1 MKQHSLPEREW
12 QMGKTKI
19 FLRHCVRE
27 PLEDKRTA
35 LVYKSA
41 VRIQKIY
48 RGYVRR
54 KGMFWLSDGRR
65 SEGWEVALM
74 IHQM

>member
-1 MKQHSLPEREW
+1 MKQHGLPEREW

-19 FLRHCVRE
+19 FLRHCVHE

-35 LVYKSA
+35 LVHRSA
-41 VRIQKIY
+41 VQIQKIY

-54 KGMFWLSDGRR
+54 KGTPRQQNR
-65 SEGWEVALM
+65 EVFSNRTGYVPCH
-74 IHQM
+74 II